1 MAATYSAYLY
11 QHALAAEASKKRE
24 QDAAGRRGNSTLA
37 ATMACEAA
45 FQAAQARAYV
55 TFVTAEATTRMMYR
69 NSAAQAAAVCA
80 KLFREVHNFR
90 KMYCSDP
97 TIASAE
103 MAAAT
108 AADEL
113 ACAITAAADKELGF
127 SERQALSNSSERALV
142 IAYHAA
148 AAAARVAENPAS
160 ALTALNAK
168 LGTANDQGA
177 LAAAARAAAAEPL
190 PPPPPPPPQQEKP
203 MQQEVWEKHQMKKM
217 MEESMAAMKRAV
229 AEKELADLFAAQ
241 PTPVAAGPTL
251 AEKEL
256 ADLFAMQVDPQTPV
270 AALAAGSSNNQK
282 RRGIPKKIR
291 DKVWNNAF
299 GPVIKGN
306 CVCCKEEIDLRRW
319 DCAHIKAHKE
329 GGTDAEENLRPT
341 CAGCN
346 RSMGVENLL
355 DFKKRCYP
363 DK

>member
-1 MAATYSAYLY
+1 
-11 QHALAAEASKKRE
+11 
-24 QDAAGRRGNSTLA
+24 
-37 ATMACEAA
+37 
-45 FQAAQARAYV
+45 
-55 TFVTAEATTRMMYR
+55 
-69 NSAAQAAAVCA
+69 
-80 KLFREVHNFR
+80 
-90 KMYCSDP
+90 
-97 TIASAE
+97 
-103 MAAAT
+103 
-108 AADEL
+108 
-113 ACAITAAADKELGF
+113 
-127 SERQALSNSSERALV
+127 
-142 IAYHAA
+142 
-148 AAAARVAENPAS
+148 
-160 ALTALNAK
+160 
-168 LGTANDQGA
+168 
-177 LAAAARAAAAEPL
+177 
-190 PPPPPPPPQQEKP
+190 
-203 MQQEVWEKHQMKKM
+203 
-217 MEESMAAMKRAV
+217 MKRAV

-256 ADLFAMQVDPQTPV
+256 ADLFAMQVDLPTPV

-306 CVCCKEEIDLRRW
+306 CVCCKEEIDFRKW